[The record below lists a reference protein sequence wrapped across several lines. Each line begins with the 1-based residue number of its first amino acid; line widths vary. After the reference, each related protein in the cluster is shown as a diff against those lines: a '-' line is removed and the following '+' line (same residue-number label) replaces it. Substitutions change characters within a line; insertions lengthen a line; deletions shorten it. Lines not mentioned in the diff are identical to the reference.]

1 VAGPLRYS
9 SEPGG
14 SELAALRH
22 AKPLV
27 PAQPALLGAIKG
39 EIQNPTVNRASGQQA
54 GCDADWCMVLTLTLL
69 NHQPLS
75 MVIAIDAAE

>member
-1 VAGPLRYS
+1 LAGPLRYS
-9 SEPGG
+9 AEPGG

-22 AKPLV
+22 AKPLN

-39 EIQNPTVNRASGQQA
+39 EIQGLAAKGRFQKLPGSG
-54 GCDADWCMVLTLTLL
+54 LLLLTLL

-75 MVIAIDAAE
+75 M